1 MVPGFSHE
9 YVRYMLGGYYRGSLR
24 PLNDAIMAGRL
35 RGVAGVVGCNNPRV
49 VQDQAHFEIVKE
61 FLRNDVLVAQT
72 GCGALCN
79 AKYGLLQGE
88 ALEVAGPGLR
98 EICETVGIPPVLH
111 MGSCVDNSRILTVL
125 AEMATEGGLGDDISD
140 IPGVGLAPEWMSEK
154 ALSIATYFVA
164 SGVYTIMG
172 VKSPVE
178 GSEAVTDIIG
188 AGWEEKVGGKLEFE
202 PDIEKTIQKSLDHID
217 KKRAALG
224 LPEYDPTRFGQSGD
238 RRWQAWLK
246 AREEGAE
253 VSLYSMAGVSVEEA

>member
-1 MVPGFSHE
+1 V
-9 YVRYMLGGYYRGSLR
+9 
-24 PLNDAIMAGRL
+24 
-35 RGVAGVVGCNNPRV
+35 
-49 VQDQAHFEIVKE
+49 
-61 FLRNDVLVAQT
+61 QT

-88 ALEVAGPGLR
+88 ALEYAGPGLR

-140 IPGVGLAPEWMSEK
+140 IPGVGIAPEWMSEK
-154 ALSIATYFVA
+154 ALSIGTYFVA
-164 SGVYTIMG
+164 SGVYVLFG
-172 VKSPVE
+172 VKSPIE

-188 AGWEEKVGGKLEFE
+188 RGWEEKVGGKLEFV
-202 PDIEKTIQKSLDHID
+202 PDPEEIVQKSLDHID

-246 AREEGAE
+246 AQEAGVE
-253 VSLYSMAGVSVEEA
+253 VSLRSMAGVPIEET